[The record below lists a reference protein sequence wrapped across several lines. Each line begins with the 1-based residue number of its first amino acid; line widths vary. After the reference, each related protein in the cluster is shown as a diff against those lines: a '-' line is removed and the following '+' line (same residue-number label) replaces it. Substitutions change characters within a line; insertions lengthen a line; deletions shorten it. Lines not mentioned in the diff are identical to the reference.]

1 MMHPALAALGRR
13 VRPRTRLAVLGR
25 RVRPAT
31 QLRQL
36 VRLARTAPHRLSV
49 RRAAAVAARP
59 IDHPASL
66 AFRRE
71 FLLLALANRFSRRS
85 AVDPHG
91 EVVVTMTT
99 HGERL
104 QRVHVALES
113 IARGEARPARL
124 VLWLDDPALHA
135 DLPAPLR
142 RLRRRGVEI
151 RLVEGYRV
159 HTKYYPHLLSGRA
172 GERDLVTSDDDI
184 VYPRTWLRGL
194 LDARTR
200 YPRQTVLCYRA
211 HRVGILDGTVA
222 PYTSWTPVAD
232 TRAATDVFG
241 TSVSG
246 QLLPSELLTEIAA
259 HGEAFRDIAPDADD
273 IWLHVRAVDAGYR
286 IAQIEP
292 RAQLFPFVP
301 RTQQTGLYLVNYWDG
316 GNDRQARAAYTPEV
330 TARIAAD
337 AAEREGRL
345 R

>member
-1 MMHPALAALGRR
+1 MHPALAAIGRRVRPRTRLAALGRR
-13 VRPRTRLAVLGR
+13 VRPRAHLSGVARVRYSVQQRLAE
-25 RVRPAT
+25 
-31 QLRQL
+31 
-36 VRLARTAPHRLSV
+36 

-59 IDHPASL
+59 IDHPSPAL
-66 AFRRE
+66 RLE
-71 FLLLALANRFSRRS
+71 LLLLSLANRFSRRS
-85 AVDPHG
+85 AVDPAG

-113 IARGEARPARL
+113 IARGQARPARL

-151 RLVEGYRV
+151 RLVDGYRV

-194 LDARTR
+194 LDARSR
-200 YPRQTVLCYRA
+200 YPRETVLCYRA
-211 HRVGILDGTVA
+211 HRVGVVDGAVA

-232 TRAATDVFG
+232 TLAATDVFG

-246 QLLPSELLTEIAA
+246 QLLPSALLGEIAA
-259 HGEAFRDIAPDADD
+259 HGDAFREIAPDADD

-301 RTQQTGLYLVNYWDG
+301 RTQQSGLYLVNYWDG
-316 GNDRQARAAYTPEV
+316 GNDRQVRAAYTPEV
-330 TARIAAD
+330 TAVIAAD
-337 AAEREGRL
+337 AAAREVGA
-345 R
+345 

>member
-1 MMHPALAALGRR
+1 MHPALAAVGRRVRPCPRVAALGRR
-13 VRPRTRLAVLGR
+13 VRPRTRLRGVAQVLHSVSG
-25 RVRPAT
+25 
-31 QLRQL
+31 
-36 VRLARTAPHRLSV
+36 RLAT

-59 IDHPASL
+59 IDHPSPAVRVELL
-66 AFRRE
+66 A
-71 FLLLALANRFSRRS
+71 LALANRFSRRS
-85 AVDPHG
+85 AVDPDG

-99 HGERL
+99 HGDRL

-113 IARGEARPARL
+113 IARGQARPARL
-124 VLWLDDPALHA
+124 VLWLDDPALHT

-151 RLVEGYRV
+151 RLVDGYRV

-194 LDARTR
+194 LDARSR
-200 YPRQTVLCYRA
+200 YPRETVLCYRA
-211 HRVGILDGTVA
+211 HRVGVADGAVA

-232 TRAATDVFG
+232 THAATDVFG

-246 QLLPSELLTEIAA
+246 QLLPRALLGEIAA
-259 HGEAFRDIAPDADD
+259 HGDAFREIAPDADD

-301 RTQQTGLYLVNYWDG
+301 RTQQSGLYLVNYWDG
-316 GNDRQARAAYTPEV
+316 GNDRQVRAAYTPEV
-330 TARIAAD
+330 TALIAAD
-337 AAEREGRL
+337 AAARGAGA
-345 R
+345 

>member
-1 MMHPALAALGRR
+1 MHPALAALGRR
-13 VRPRTRLAVLGR
+13 VRPRTRLAALGR
-25 RVRPAT
+25 RVRPRT
-31 QLRQL
+31 RLRQL
-36 VRLARTAPHRLSV
+36 VRLSRTAPHRL
-49 RRAAAVAARP
+49 AARHAATAAARP

-71 FLLLALANRFSRRS
+71 LLVLALANRFSRRS
-85 AVDPHG
+85 AVDPDG

-151 RLVEGYRV
+151 RLVDGYRV
-159 HTKYYPHLLSGRA
+159 HTKYYPYLLSGRA

-194 LDARTR
+194 CDARGR
-200 YPRQTVLCYRA
+200 YPRTTVLCYRA
-211 HRVGILDGTVA
+211 HRVGIVDGAVA

-232 TRAATDVFG
+232 TRASADVFG

-259 HGEAFRDIAPDADD
+259 HGDAFRDIAPDADD

>member
-1 MMHPALAALGRR
+1 MHPALAALGRR
-13 VRPRTRLAVLGR
+13 VRPRTRLAALGR
-25 RVRPAT
+25 RVRPRTRLLA
-31 QLRQL
+31 
-36 VRLARTAPHRLSV
+36 LARAVASSPRRLRE

-59 IDHPASL
+59 IDHPSSL

-71 FLLLALANRFSRRS
+71 LLGLELANRFSRRPV
-85 AVDPHG
+85 VDPRG

-99 HGERL
+99 HGERIR
-104 QRVHVALES
+104 RVHVALES

-124 VLWLDDPALHA
+124 VLWLDDPALAA
-135 DLPAPLR
+135 DLPRPLR
-142 RLRRRGVEI
+142 RLRRRGLEV
-151 RLVEGYRV
+151 RLVESGYRV

-194 LDARTR
+194 LDARSR
-200 YPRQTVLCYRA
+200 YPRETVLCYRA
-211 HRVGILDGTVA
+211 HRVGVVDGAVA
-222 PYTSWTPVAD
+222 PYTSWTPVTD
-232 TRAATDVFG
+232 TRASTDVFG

-246 QLLPSELLTEIAA
+246 QLLPAPLLGEIAA
-259 HGEAFRDIAPDADD
+259 HGDAFREIAPDADD

-301 RTQQTGLYLVNYWDG
+301 RTQQSGLYLVNYWDG

-337 AAEREGRL
+337 ASARGEVR
-345 R
+345 

>member
-1 MMHPALAALGRR
+1 MHPALAAVGRRVRPRTRLAALGRR
-13 VRPRTRLAVLGR
+13 VRPRTRLRSAA
-25 RVRPAT
+25 RV
-31 QLRQL
+31 
-36 VRLARTAPHRLSV
+36 VRSAPQRLSE
-49 RRAAAVAARP
+49 RRAAVIAARP
-59 IDHPASL
+59 IDHPSPAL
-66 AFRRE
+66 RRE
-71 FLLLALANRFSRRS
+71 LLLLALANRFSRRS
-85 AVDPHG
+85 AVDPAG

-113 IARGEARPARL
+113 IARGDARPARL

-151 RLVEGYRV
+151 RLVDGYRV

-194 LDARTR
+194 LDARSR
-200 YPRQTVLCYRA
+200 YPRETVLCYRA
-211 HRVGILDGTVA
+211 HRVGIVDGAVA

-232 TRAATDVFG
+232 TRASTDVFG

-246 QLLPSELLTEIAA
+246 QLLPAALLGEIAA
-259 HGEAFRDIAPDADD
+259 HGEAFREIAPDADD

-301 RTQQTGLYLVNYWDG
+301 HTQQSGLYLVNYWDG

-337 AAEREGRL
+337 ASARGEVR
-345 R
+345 

>member
-1 MMHPALAALGRR
+1 EDSED
-13 VRPRTRLAVLGR
+13 VV
-25 RVRPAT
+25 
-31 QLRQL
+31 
-36 VRLARTAPHRLSV
+36 
-49 RRAAAVAARP
+49 ARP

-71 FLLLALANRFSRRS
+71 LFVLALANRFSRRS
-85 AVDPHG
+85 AVDPDG
-91 EVVVTMTT
+91 DVVVTMTT

-142 RLRRRGVEI
+142 RLRRRGVEV
-151 RLVEGYRV
+151 RLVDGYRV

-184 VYPRTWLRGL
+184 VYPSTWLRGL
-194 LDARTR
+194 LDARSR
-200 YPRQTVLCYRA
+200 YPRETVLCYRA
-211 HRVGILDGTVA
+211 HRVGVTDGAVA

-232 TRAATDVFG
+232 TRAAADVFG

-246 QLLPSELLTEIAA
+246 QLLPSALLKEIAA

-286 IAQIEP
+286 VAQIEP

-316 GNDRQARAAYTPEV
+316 GNDRQARAAYIPEV
-330 TARIAAD
+330 AARIAAA
-337 AAEREGRL
+337 AAEREAVG
-345 R
+345 